1 MIKQWDKPLEKRIFI
16 SLSLILLFFAS
27 FAQSSNENYIGF
39 EEHKE
44 YRFEPISADASYQ
57 IILDVEDPCFEIF
70 SGNWLLSYT
79 GSYLYNYYFYI
90 NGPGTGNGQARW
102 IAEGLPEGNYT
113 IDFYAD
119 NGDYASDARYQVIS
133 AVGISNLSINMNY
146 VGAGWHTLGMFNIN
160 RVCVVNISDFW
171 TGSGTKL
178 SVDALR
184 FTLNSTLSAPPSSVI
199 PPHIGICI
207 DDCGGAN
214 PTNSSTP
221 IYKMLHL
228 PFKMTFAVMPYNSYT
243 NQSAEEIYNHGSE
256 VILHQLMGYIS
267 NPNPS
272 GAGWIRDNMT
282 LSEVR
287 STVSTNLDSLPHI
300 IGMNNHTGSLI
311 TQQSDKMQ
319 VCIEELKSRGLF
331 FYDSRTITTSIAYN
345 KAKENGL
352 LTGERDLFIDGNNK
366 DEAKAL
372 IQSLALQAIYAP
384 NVPHLAIGHIRND
397 TADALTEMLSE
408 LQAMGVEVWTISKCI
423 AQVVEIDYLPSGSS
437 FTTTGSWTNDLNDG
451 YSKQLYDGYSVIVT
465 DPASTHNDTA
475 IFTPSLPYAGEYDI
489 YTIWKA
495 DASNA
500 SQIKAVVTHKNGV
513 TQIDIDQ
520 SQPIKDW
527 FYLGRYPCNAG
538 LVSNVTLNDF
548 SCTIPGKIFRAD
560 AVKYVYTGPV
570 SSSSISF
577 WSFF

>member
-70 SGNWLLSYT
+70 SGNWVLTNT
-79 GSYLYNYYFYI
+79 GGFLNYYYFVI
-90 NGPGTGNGQARW
+90 NGPGTGGGQARW
-102 IAEGLPEGNYT
+102 VAEGLPEGNYT
-113 IDFYAD
+113 IEFYAD

-133 AVGISNLSINMNY
+133 ADGISNLTVNMNY
-146 VGAGWHTLGMFNIN
+146 VGEGWHTLDTFNIN
-160 RVCVVNISDFW
+160 RVCVVNISDYW

-184 FTLNSTLSAPPSSVI
+184 FTLNSTLSAPPSSVV

-207 DDCGGAN
+207 DDCGAAN

-228 PFKMTFAVMPYNSYT
+228 PFKMTFAVMPYQSYT

-256 VILHQLMGYIS
+256 VILHQPMAAIS
-267 NPNPS
+267 VPNP
-272 GAGWIRDNMT
+272 GAGGITDSMT
-282 LSEVR
+282 LEQVR
-287 STVSTNLDSLPHI
+287 TTVATNLDSLPRV
-300 IGMNNHTGSLI
+300 IGMNNHMGSLI

-366 DEAKAL
+366 DEAKVL
-372 IQSLALQAIYAP
+372 IRSLALQALYAP
-384 NVPHLAIGHIRND
+384 NIPHFAIGHVRTD
-397 TADALTEMLSE
+397 TADALTEMVSE
-408 LQAMGVEVWTISKCI
+408 LQAMGVEVWTISKCV
-423 AQVVEIDYLPSGSS
+423 AQVVETDYLPVDSS
-437 FTTTGSWTNDLNDG
+437 FTTTGSWTNDSNDS
-451 YSKQLYDGYSVIVT
+451 YSKQLYDDYSVIVT

-475 IFTPSLPYAGEYDI
+475 IFTPSLPYVGEYDI
-489 YTIWKA
+489 YAIWKV

-500 SQIKAVVTHKNGV
+500 PQIKGVITHKNGV

-520 SQPIKDW
+520 SQPLIDW

-538 LVSNVTLNDF
+538 LVSNVALNDF
-548 SCTIPGKIFRAD
+548 SCTTPGKIFCAD
-560 AVKYVYTGPV
+560 AVRYVYTGPI
-570 SSSSISF
+570 SSSSILF